1 MEPLKFS
8 TSVFIQTQNSRN
20 LALMMDDIKMN
31 IGEGRFAVICG
42 SAGLGKSEA
51 IKRYHANSTRT
62 VYIESMITWVSSELA
77 FLRDLCKELGIES
90 PRHTKNRCFR
100 DIYDYLCEN
109 PDTIIF
115 VDEVDRMRNI
125 HLEYMRD
132 LTRSTMCPFVL
143 CGEPN
148 LLPLMKRNG
157 RVWTRTFEPLMFKP
171 MRKSDVII
179 YAKEATGV
187 DINTEIADILHQ
199 TSTKSTPD
207 GNFRLVKRALQYA
220 VQYANSASS
229 TITKKVAATAIKS
242 AIRWAN
248 K

>member
-1 MEPLKFS
+1 MEPLQFS
-8 TSVFIQTQNSRN
+8 KSVFIQTQNTRN
-20 LALMMDDIKMN
+20 LVLMMDDIKME

-51 IKRYHANSTRT
+51 IKWYHANDTRT

-77 FLRDLCKELGIES
+77 FLRDLCKEFGIE
-90 PRHTKNRCFR
+90 PRHTKNLCFR
-100 DIYDYLCEN
+100 EIYDHLCEN
-109 PDTIIF
+109 PETIIF
-115 VDEVDRMRNI
+115 VDEIDRMRNI

-148 LLPLMKRNG
+148 LLPFMKRNS
-157 RVWTRTFEPLMFKP
+157 RVWTRTFEPLIFKT

-187 DINTEIADILHQ
+187 DIGPEIANTLYH
-199 TSTKSTPD
+199 TATKNTPD
-207 GNFRLVKRALQYA
+207 GNFRLVKRAVQYA
-220 VQYANSASS
+220 VQYANSAQSI
-229 TITKKVAATAIKS
+229 ITKEIAAAAINSAIK
-242 AIRWAN
+242 WAN